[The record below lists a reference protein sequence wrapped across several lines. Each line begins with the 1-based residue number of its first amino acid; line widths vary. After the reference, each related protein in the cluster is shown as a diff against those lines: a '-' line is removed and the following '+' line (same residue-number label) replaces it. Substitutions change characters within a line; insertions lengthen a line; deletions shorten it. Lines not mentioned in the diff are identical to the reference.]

1 MCIIIIKQ
9 KGKEVKQSTLE
20 NSAVINPDGLGIVW
34 LDTYEVT
41 YHNSTDWRELI
52 TDRPYIAHFRY
63 ATVGKINRENTHP
76 FVCGKQTDELLMMNG
91 TIKGLGNDE
100 KTDSRVLA
108 ENLGDIPRA
117 DWKAELEQHASRFV
131 SINLKN
137 KTFQIYNKNFYT
149 LKDGVWFSKDNV
161 LQDNLVAVYGTL
173 KKGYSN
179 YHRFLGGAKY
189 IGSGETKDKYPLL
202 VSGLPYL
209 IEKKGLGH
217 HVNVDVF
224 KVTDSELA
232 NLDALEGHPRWYV
245 RKQIPVLVGTNC
257 LTKQK
262 IQYTCW
268 VYFNPKNVQPT
279 DILHKSFL
287 PQRQVKSTP
296 TPVTQDECTQL
307 SYWDEELYEDK
318 ETPICIECF
327 NDIQSDGYGHHHC
340 DSCDAWY
347 TDNEVSMFN

>member
-1 MCIIIIKQ
+1 M
-9 KGKEVKQSTLE
+9 
-20 NSAVINPDGLGIVW
+20 
-34 LDTYEVT
+34 
-41 YHNSTDWRELI
+41 
-52 TDRPYIAHFRY
+52 
-63 ATVGKINRENTHP
+63 
-76 FVCGKQTDELLMMNG
+76 
-91 TIKGLGNDE
+91 
-100 KTDSRVLA
+100 
-108 ENLGDIPRA
+108 
-117 DWKAELEQHASRFV
+117 
-131 SINLKN
+131 
-137 KTFQIYNKNFYT
+137 
-149 LKDGVWFSKDNV
+149 
-161 LQDNLVAVYGTL
+161 
-173 KKGYSN
+173 
-179 YHRFLGGAKY
+179 
-189 IGSGETKDKYPLL
+189 
-202 VSGLPYL
+202 

-245 RKQIPVLVGTNC
+245 RKQIPILVG
-257 LTKQK
+257 K

-287 PQRQVKSTP
+287 PQRQAIIKSP

-327 NDIQSDGYGHHHC
+327 NNIQSDGYGHHHC